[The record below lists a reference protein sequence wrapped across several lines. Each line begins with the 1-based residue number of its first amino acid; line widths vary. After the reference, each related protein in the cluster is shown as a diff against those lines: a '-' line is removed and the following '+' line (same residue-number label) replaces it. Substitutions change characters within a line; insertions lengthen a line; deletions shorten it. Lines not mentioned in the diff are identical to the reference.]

1 LARRAKPAGGGDNH
15 EARLALTRL
24 LEELVRGL
32 QKPDLQLIAAHQC
45 SQPKRV
51 VALSVISQRSLKYMR
66 ELFAF
71 LRQLVDP
78 LADLR
83 MLARRLREI
92 AKQLRLLF

>member
-1 LARRAKPAGGGDNH
+1 
-15 EARLALTRL
+15 
-24 LEELVRGL
+24 
-32 QKPDLQLIAAHQC
+32 
-45 SQPKRV
+45 
-51 VALSVISQRSLKYMR
+51 MR

>member
-1 LARRAKPAGGGDNH
+1 MGADQAGD
-15 EARLALTRL
+15 
-24 LEELVRGL
+24 
-32 QKPDLQLIAAHQC
+32 P
-45 SQPKRV
+45 
-51 VALSVISQRSLKYMR
+51 LSVIFQRSLQYMR